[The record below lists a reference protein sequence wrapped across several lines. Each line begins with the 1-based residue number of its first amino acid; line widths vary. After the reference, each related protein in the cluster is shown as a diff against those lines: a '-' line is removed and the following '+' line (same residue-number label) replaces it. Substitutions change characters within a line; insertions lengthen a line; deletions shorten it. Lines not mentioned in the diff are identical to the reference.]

1 MNIKKVESLIIN
13 IFYIF
18 SFQNFYMAESLESK
32 SFSFDDEDDEWN
44 QSKIKGFKFEDD
56 DETPFQDLAK
66 YQAQT
71 IGKLWFSRNF
81 LFNQ

>member
-1 MNIKKVESLIIN
+1 MNTKKN
-13 IFYIF
+13 RIFKKIF
-18 SFQNFYMAESLESK
+18 FTFFFSELLYMAESTEGK

-71 IGKLWFSRNF
+71 IAANR
-81 LFNQ
+81 

>member
-1 MNIKKVESLIIN
+1 
-13 IFYIF
+13 
-18 SFQNFYMAESLESK
+18 MAESTEGK

-71 IGKLWFSRNF
+71 IAANR
-81 LFNQ
+81 